1 MAASLKSFIGQIS
14 KTEAPKGPSPAFS
27 ASHIIKVLLIL
38 DSEQTMGRI
47 TLSKRLG
54 IGEGSVRTIVKK
66 LVEMLVISVDAVGG
80 CHLTDLGQ
88 SLVTDLKTM
97 IIATAEVR
105 LSSMGIN
112 LPAYA
117 IHLRGL
123 KLDGTSLTRLR
134 DIAVK
139 NGADGMVIFSYSGG
153 HISMPLMT
161 EDVYSEYPE
170 TIRDLKSGFDLR
182 DGDSILIGFSAN
194 KNQAEM
200 GALSAFISLINA

>member
-1 MAASLKSFIGQIS
+1 
-14 KTEAPKGPSPAFS
+14 
-27 ASHIIKVLLIL
+27 
-38 DSEQTMGRI
+38 
-47 TLSKRLG
+47 
-54 IGEGSVRTIVKK
+54 VRTIVKK